1 MRTDAPPPTRTEGLV
16 GRLNAEWAGLSQ
28 DETFRLHLRRWYGDP
43 ALTGPQSVLDP
54 LRACRTSGEQDRIL
68 LPLLRAAV
76 TGGPGGPLAART
88 VVQTMLPKAI
98 RIARSQLRPQYDWEE
113 TVSLTVG
120 ALYEVVRT
128 YPVHRRPRRIAA
140 NLALETLR
148 LTRRLTGP
156 DTSAVPLDPD
166 SAAGIFTADA
176 CPASQA
182 ELTLLLARA
191 ADYRLLAEDEPGRA
205 AGWDAR
211 AELVELLVWALE
223 SGALDV
229 EDARLITG
237 YYRDRPAGRPAAPR
251 PSARDGARER
261 QRRSRAVRRLA
272 VAASDRFASSGRTAT
287 PGRTA
292 MPGRT
297 ATPDRFATAK

>member
-1 MRTDAPPPTRTEGLV
+1 MRTDAPPRTRSEGLV
-16 GRLNAEWAGLSQ
+16 GRLNTEWADLGQ

-43 ALTGPQSVLDP
+43 ALTGPQSVLDT
-54 LRACRTSGEQDRIL
+54 LRSCRTSGAQDRIL
-68 LPLLRAAV
+68 LPLLKAAV
-76 TGGPGGPLAART
+76 TGGPGAQLAART

-140 NLALETLR
+140 NLSLETLR
-148 LTRRLTGP
+148 LTRRLIGH

-166 SAAGIFTADA
+166 SAAGISAA
-176 CPASQA
+176 GPGPASQA

-191 ADYRLLAEDEPGRA
+191 ADYRLLADDEPGRA

-223 SGALDV
+223 SGALEV

-237 YYRDRPAGRPAAPR
+237 YYRDRPAGHPVSPR
-251 PSARDGARER
+251 LSARDGARQR

-272 VAASDRFASSGRTAT
+272 VAASGRLAASDGSAAPDTLAT
-287 PGRTA
+287 S
-292 MPGRT
+292 
-297 ATPDRFATAK
+297 DRFATAK

>member
-1 MRTDAPPPTRTEGLV
+1 MRTDAPPRTRSEGLV
-16 GRLNAEWAGLSQ
+16 GRLNTEWADLIR
-28 DETFRLHLRRWYGDP
+28 DESARAHLRRWYGDP
-43 ALTGPQSVLDP
+43 ALTGPQSVLDA
-54 LRACRTSGEQDRIL
+54 LRACRTTGAQDRLL

-76 TGGPGGPLAART
+76 TGGPGAQLAART
-88 VVQTMLPKAI
+88 VVQTMLPKAV

-140 NLALETLR
+140 NLSLETLR
-148 LTRRLTGP
+148 LTRRLIG
-156 DTSAVPLDPD
+156 DDASAVPLDPD
-166 SAAGIFTADA
+166 SAAGLFAA
-176 CPASQA
+176 GPCPASQA

-229 EDARLITG
+229 EEARLITG
-237 YYRDRPAGRPAAPR
+237 YYRDRPAGHPVTPR
-251 PSARDGARER
+251 PSARDGARQR

-272 VAASDRFASSGRTAT
+272 VAASGRLADPDGAAAPDRPAAS
-287 PGRTA
+287 
-292 MPGRT
+292 
-297 ATPDRFATAK
+297 DRFATAK

>member
-1 MRTDAPPPTRTEGLV
+1 MRTDAPPRTRNDGLV

-43 ALTGPQSVLDP
+43 ALTGPQSVLDA
-54 LRACRTSGEQDRIL
+54 LRACRTSGDQDRIL

-148 LTRRLTGP
+148 LTRRLTAP
-156 DTSAVPLDPD
+156 DPSAVPLDPD
-166 SAAGIFTADA
+166 SAAGFLAADA

-191 ADYRLLAEDEPGRA
+191 ADYRLLAEDDPGRA
-205 AGWDAR
+205 TGWDAR

-223 SGALDV
+223 SGALGV

-237 YYRDRPAGRPAAPR
+237 YYRDRPTGHPATPR
-251 PSARDGARER
+251 PSARDGARQR

-272 VAASDRFASSGRTAT
+272 VAASGRLAAPDRSAAPDRRAAS
-287 PGRTA
+287 
-292 MPGRT
+292 
-297 ATPDRFATAK
+297 DRFATAK

>member
-1 MRTDAPPPTRTEGLV
+1 MRTHAPPPTRSEGLI
-16 GRLNAEWAGLSQ
+16 GRLNAEWADLSQ
-28 DETFRLHLRRWYGDP
+28 DETFRPHLRRWYGDP
-43 ALTGPQSVLDP
+43 APTGPQSLLDS
-54 LRACRTSGEQDRIL
+54 LRACRTSGAQDRIL

-140 NLALETLR
+140 NLSLETLR
-148 LTRRLTGP
+148 LTRRLIGH

-166 SAAGIFTADA
+166 SAAGISTADPS
-176 CPASQA
+176 PASQA

-237 YYRDRPAGRPAAPR
+237 YYRDRPPGHPVTPR
-251 PSARDGARER
+251 PSARDGARQR
-261 QRRSRAVRRLA
+261 QRRSRAVRRLTA
-272 VAASDRFASSGRTAT
+272 AASGRFATA
-287 PGRTA
+287 
-292 MPGRT
+292 
-297 ATPDRFATAK
+297 DRFATAK

>member
-1 MRTDAPPPTRTEGLV
+1 MRTVAPRINTPRLGGQGLV
-16 GRLNAEWAGLSQ
+16 GSLNTEWEHLSQ
-28 DETFRLHLRRWYGDP
+28 DATLLLHLRHWYGDP
-43 ALTGPQSVLDP
+43 SLTGPQSVLDS
-54 LRACRTSGEQDRIL
+54 LRACRTADGQDRIL

-76 TGGPGGPLAART
+76 AGGPGSQLAART

-128 YPVHRRPRRIAA
+128 YPVHRRGRRVAA
-140 NLALETLR
+140 NLALDTLR
-148 LTRRLTGP
+148 LTRRLIGHDPT
-156 DTSAVPLDPD
+156 AVPLDPD
-166 SAAGIFTADA
+166 SAAGLSAASDP

-191 ADYRLLAEDEPGRA
+191 GEYRLLTEDEPMHA

-237 YYRDRPAGRPAAPR
+237 YYRDRPASHPVAPR
-251 PSARDGARER
+251 PSARDGARQR

-272 VAASDRFASSGRTAT
+272 VAASDRFA
-287 PGRTA
+287 
-292 MPGRT
+292 
-297 ATPDRFATAK
+297 TAK

>member
-1 MRTDAPPPTRTEGLV
+1 MRTDAPRTSTPRLSGEGLV
-16 GRLNAEWAGLSQ
+16 GRLNTEWARLSQ
-28 DETFRLHLRRWYGDP
+28 DESLRLHLRHWYGDP
-43 ALTGPQSVLDP
+43 SLTGPQPVLDT
-54 LRACRTSGEQDRIL
+54 LRTCRTVSAQDRIL

-76 TGGPGGPLAART
+76 AGGPGSQLAART

-120 ALYEVVRT
+120 ALYEVIRT
-128 YPVHRRPRRIAA
+128 YPVHRRARRIAA
-140 NLALETLR
+140 NLALDTLSLTQR
-148 LTRRLTGP
+148 LIGHDAT
-156 DTSAVPLDPD
+156 AVPLDPD
-166 SAAGIFTADA
+166 RTAGLSASDS

-191 ADYRLLAEDEPGRA
+191 GEYRLLAEDEPGHA

-237 YYRDRPAGRPAAPR
+237 YYRDRPASHPVTPH
-251 PSARDGARER
+251 PSARDGARQR
-261 QRRSRAVRRLA
+261 QRRSRAVRRLT
-272 VAASDRFASSGRTAT
+272 VAASDRFA
-287 PGRTA
+287 
-292 MPGRT
+292 
-297 ATPDRFATAK
+297 TAK